1 MRRPPYSLEDL
12 ARHFGLTPRTA
23 RYYVEKV
30 LPEHLRSGRGSA
42 AEYGQDTWNCFK
54 FIEKARDQDLTLTQI
69 GNVLADLDQA
79 QIDRVADGE
88 EELTIVPLSST
99 IRRPQ
104 GKARPTWTRRSS
116 ERVQRYLD
124 EPGAGRANWDVLEAG
139 VASVHEADALFSLEP
154 ESPSPKQPAE
164 RWQVLYRDD
173 ELQITHRGHADAE
186 QREQV
191 RLAAELIRNI
201 LRKK

>member
-1 MRRPPYSLEDL
+1 MRSPPYTLEDL

-23 RYYVEKV
+23 RYYVETV
-30 LPEHLRSGRGSA
+30 LPEHHRSGRGRA

-69 GNVLADLDQA
+69 GNVLAELSQEE
-79 QIDRVADGE
+79 IDRVAVGD
-88 EELTIVPLSST
+88 EELTIVPMSSA
-99 IRRPQ
+99 IRRPR
-104 GKARPTWTRRSS
+104 GKPGPRRTPRAS
-116 ERVQRYLD
+116 ERAQRYVS
-124 EPGAGRANWDVLEAG
+124 ESGASRKERALWVTEMGAMDADVDFA
-139 VASVHEADALFSLEP
+139 AEP
-154 ESPSPKQPAE
+154 EFQSPKQPPE
-164 RWQVLYRDD
+164 RWQVLYRDE
-173 ELQITHRGHADAE
+173 ELQITHRGHADPE

>member
-1 MRRPPYSLEDL
+1 MRSPPYTLEDL

-23 RYYVEKV
+23 RYYVETV
-30 LPEHLRSGRGSA
+30 LPEHHRSGRGRA

-69 GNVLADLDQA
+69 GNVLAELSQEE
-79 QIDRVADGE
+79 IDRVAVGD
-88 EELTIVPLSST
+88 EELTIVPMSSA
-99 IRRPQ
+99 IRRPR
-104 GKARPTWTRRSS
+104 GKPGPRRTFRAS
-116 ERVQRYLD
+116 ERARYLSESRRD
-124 EPGAGRANWDVLEAG
+124 FM
-139 VASVHEADALFSLEP
+139 ADAGGAEMKAMESDADYSLKR
-154 ESPSPKQPAE
+154 SPPPPRETSE

-173 ELQITHRGHADAE
+173 ELQITHRGHADPE

>member
-1 MRRPPYSLEDL
+1 MRSPPYTLEDL

-23 RYYVEKV
+23 RYYVETV
-30 LPEHLRSGRGSA
+30 LPEHHRSGRGRA

-69 GNVLADLDQA
+69 GNVLAELSQEE
-79 QIDRVADGE
+79 IDRVAMGD
-88 EELTIVPLSST
+88 EELTIVPMSST
-99 IRRPQ
+99 IRRPR
-104 GKARPTWTRRSS
+104 GKPGPRRTPPAS
-116 ERVQRYLD
+116 ERVQRYVSESGGPRKERALWVT
-124 EPGAGRANWDVLEAG
+124 EMGAMDADVDFA
-139 VASVHEADALFSLEP
+139 AEP
-154 ESPSPKQPAE
+154 EFQSPKQPSE
-164 RWQVLYRDD
+164 RWQVLYRDE
-173 ELQITHRGHADAE
+173 ELQITHRGHADPE